1 MSSNNQSNNIV
12 IDEFGRDL
20 SLKQKKTATSNTSL
34 SRSRFKGM
42 SWADIC
48 DFIEEEAEKNKQ
60 EEEERNRREELE
72 KFRTILEERKL
83 LVQKG
88 EYQLEDG
95 EELDL

>member
-1 MSSNNQSNNIV
+1 MLVKNCSKMSNNQSNN

-20 SLKQKKTATSNTSL
+20 SLKQKKTANGTTSSKY
-34 SRSRFKGM
+34 KGM

-60 EEEERNRREELE
+60 EELDN
-72 KFRTILEERKL
+72 FRKVLEERKL
-83 LVQKG
+83 LLQKG